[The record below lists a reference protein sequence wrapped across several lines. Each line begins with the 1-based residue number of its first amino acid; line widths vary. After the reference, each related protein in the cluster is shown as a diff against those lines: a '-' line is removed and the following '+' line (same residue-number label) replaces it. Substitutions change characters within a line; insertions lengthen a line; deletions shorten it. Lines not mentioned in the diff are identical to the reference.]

1 MYPFVETIRIE
12 QGVAQN
18 LECHQQRLAATMAH
32 FFQGAPIPVLAEKL
46 QEQEWPVDKTWKVHL
61 EYDGNGILL
70 MQSEEYHVRSIRSL
84 KLISCDDIDYEYKSA
99 DRRQLAA
106 LAAMKGE
113 ADEVVIVRNGLLT
126 DTSYSNIAL
135 FDGQHWV
142 TPRLPLLKGTMRQS
156 LLDKAQITERDI
168 RAEEWE
174 EFQAVSLINAMMP
187 LGRCVCR
194 LR

>member
-18 LECHQQRLAATMAH
+18 LEYHQQRLAATMAH

-61 EYDGNGILL
+61 EYDCNGILL

-99 DRRQLAA
+99 DRRKLAA
-106 LAAMKGE
+106 LTAMKGE

-142 TPRLPLLKGTMRQS
+142 TPRLPLSSRGPCGSRYSTKHR
-156 LLDKAQITERDI
+156 
-168 RAEEWE
+168 
-174 EFQAVSLINAMMP
+174 
-187 LGRCVCR
+187 
-194 LR
+194 